1 MLTMSINKIAVIAIS
16 TILMLVSFNTHAVF
30 VLEFDFNEKW
40 LREDAYNRAM
50 NQAKKNLRPLSEVET
65 DDSPDV
71 KTDILYTGSL
81 VRAGEEFIADM
92 DGVNQLSQLFPPE
105 RRPEA
110 KRMFVEIIDKFNA
123 SVESL
128 YQVPQENVATGLIT
142 LLGGAYAAYYNKP
155 LPDNV
160 VKPAF
165 LQVASFLRKKAEL
178 FEGKA
183 TEKMNSY
190 QLSVGLGMLL
200 MLLQAELQ
208 KNPNP
213 AHEEELKT
221 IGRSVFQAVLG
232 VEPERVSFTS
242 SGIVF
247 R

>member
-1 MLTMSINKIAVIAIS
+1 MYINKITAIATLI
-16 TILMLVSFNTHAVF
+16 ILTFVNLNAHAF
-30 VLEFDFNEKW
+30 FIIDFNEKW

-81 VRAGEEFIADM
+81 VRVGEEFIADM

-213 AHEEELKT
+213 AHEEELKI

>member
-1 MLTMSINKIAVIAIS
+1 MYINKITAIATLI
-16 TILMLVSFNTHAVF
+16 ILTFVNLNAHAF
-30 VLEFDFNEKW
+30 FIIDFNEKW

>member
-1 MLTMSINKIAVIAIS
+1 MYTNKITAIATLI
-16 TILMLVSFNTHAVF
+16 ILTFVNLNAHAF
-30 VLEFDFNEKW
+30 FIIDFNEKW

-81 VRAGEEFIADM
+81 VRVGEEFIADM

-142 LLGGAYAAYYNKP
+142 LLGGAYTAYYNKP

-213 AHEEELKT
+213 AHEKELKT
-221 IGRSVFQAVLG
+221 IGRSIFQAVLG

>member
-1 MLTMSINKIAVIAIS
+1 MYINKITAIATLI
-16 TILMLVSFNTHAVF
+16 ILTFVNLNAHAF
-30 VLEFDFNEKW
+30 FIIDFNEKW
-40 LREDAYNRAM
+40 LREDACNRAM

-123 SVESL
+123 SVENL
-128 YQVPQENVATGLIT
+128 YQVPKENVATGLIT

-178 FEGKA
+178 FEGKSS
-183 TEKMNSY
+183 TEMVNSY

-213 AHEEELKT
+213 AHEKELKT
-221 IGRSVFQAVLG
+221 IGRSIFQAVLG

>member
-1 MLTMSINKIAVIAIS
+1 MSTNKIAAIATLI
-16 TILMLVSFNTHAVF
+16 ILTFVNLNAHAF
-30 VLEFDFNEKW
+30 FIIDFNEKW

-50 NQAKKNLRPLSEVET
+50 NQAKKNLRPLNETAT

-165 LQVASFLRKKAEL
+165 LQVASFLRKKAKL

-213 AHEEELKT
+213 AHEKELKT
-221 IGRSVFQAVLG
+221 IGRSIFQAVLG

>member
-1 MLTMSINKIAVIAIS
+1 M
-16 TILMLVSFNTHAVF
+16 
-30 VLEFDFNEKW
+30 
-40 LREDAYNRAM
+40 
-50 NQAKKNLRPLSEVET
+50 
-65 DDSPDV
+65 
-71 KTDILYTGSL
+71 
-81 VRAGEEFIADM
+81 DM
-92 DGVNQLSQLFPPE
+92 DGVEQLSQLFPPE

>member
-1 MLTMSINKIAVIAIS
+1 MSTNKIAAIATLI
-16 TILMLVSFNTHAVF
+16 ILTFVSLNAHAF
-30 VLEFDFNEKW
+30 FIIDFNEKW

-178 FEGKA
+178 FEGKV

-213 AHEEELKT
+213 AHEKELKA

>member
-1 MLTMSINKIAVIAIS
+1 
-16 TILMLVSFNTHAVF
+16 
-30 VLEFDFNEKW
+30 
-40 LREDAYNRAM
+40 
-50 NQAKKNLRPLSEVET
+50 
-65 DDSPDV
+65 
-71 KTDILYTGSL
+71 
-81 VRAGEEFIADM
+81 
-92 DGVNQLSQLFPPE
+92 
-105 RRPEA
+105 
-110 KRMFVEIIDKFNA
+110 MFVEIIDKFNA

-213 AHEEELKT
+213 AHEKELKT